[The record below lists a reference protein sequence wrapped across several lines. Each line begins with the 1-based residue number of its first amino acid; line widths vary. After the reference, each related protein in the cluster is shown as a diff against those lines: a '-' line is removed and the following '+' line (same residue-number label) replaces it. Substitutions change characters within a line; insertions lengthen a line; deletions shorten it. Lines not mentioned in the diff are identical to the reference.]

1 MVSGPEPINMLVE
14 KAVDGRLHIP
24 EFQRGFVWRPD
35 QVKALVDSLFRN
47 YPIGEILL
55 WRNKAYVSPRTTLNG
70 LLDVSWIVDGQ
81 QRTTALCLLF
91 KRKPY
96 WYETADWNNRVQK
109 IEVYFNVIPQGGV
122 YNFSLKSKSIENKPE
137 WVQVSN
143 ILNLD
148 KGDLAPKARGIAK
161 QMGNADSDALFT
173 QIFNSLQQ
181 LHSLT
186 EKTVYEQEIAHSP
199 EDVAEIFG
207 RLNSAGTKV
216 KEADIFIA
224 LMAARNPDW
233 VRTRFLPF
241 IDGLEDDGYELEPG
255 IFVRT
260 MTGILVGKADL
271 EEAKE
276 FWSLDLSESWEKTE
290 DVMTAVIQNLVQKG
304 VLNSDILP
312 SKNALIP
319 LFILRGKFGTKMNF
333 DHAFYWFLLASRDGR
348 YGGSSNTILTAD
360 AQLIL
365 KSSGADEAIKSL
377 VGELGTTDTFEP
389 IDFMTPYNKDKFL
402 AMLTYLTIFQKNAM
416 DWLDQAHRIGYDK
429 SEAVLNRGYK
439 PEWNHFFPKGKRV
452 LKAAGNDFSDEEINA
467 LANITVITEKANRTI
482 SSNPPDVYIKKLKIP
497 SEFLDQQMIPKGI
510 PLETSKYR
518 DFLKERS
525 VLLANAANDYLKA
538 LKP

>member
-35 QVKALVDSLFRN
+35 QVKALVDSLFRS

-55 WRNKAYVSPRTTLNG
+55 WRNKAYVSPRSTLNG
-70 LLDVSWIVDGQ
+70 LVDVSWIVDGQ

-96 WYETADWNNRVQK
+96 WYDTADWNDRVQK
-109 IEVYFNVIPQGGV
+109 IEVYFNVIPQNGV
-122 YNFSLKSKSIENKPE
+122 YSFSLKSKSIESRPE
-137 WVQVSN
+137 WVKVSD

-148 KGDLAPKARGIAK
+148 KGDLATKARGIAK

-224 LMAARNPDW
+224 LMAARNPNW
-233 VRTRFLPF
+233 VRTKFLPF
-241 IDGLEDDGYELEPG
+241 IDGLEDEGYELEPG

-260 MTGILVGKADL
+260 MTGISVGKADL
-271 EEAKE
+271 GEAKE
-276 FWSLDLSESWEKTE
+276 FWSLDLSESWKKTE
-290 DVMTAVIQNLVQKG
+290 EVITVVMQNLIQKG
-304 VLNSDILP
+304 ILNSDILP

-319 LFILRGKFGTKMNF
+319 LFILRGKFGTAMNF

-360 AQLIL
+360 AQLVL
-365 KSSGADEAIKSL
+365 KSGGPDEAIRSL
-377 VGELGTTDTFEP
+377 IGELGTTDKFDP
-389 IDFMTPYNKDKFL
+389 ADFMTPYNKDKFL

-439 PEWNHFFPKGKRV
+439 PEWNHFFPKGRRV

-482 SSNPPDVYIKKLKIP
+482 SSNPPDAYIKKLKIP
-497 SEFLDQQMIPKGI
+497 SAFLDQQMIPKTVS
-510 PLETSKYR
+510 LETSKYR

-525 VLLANAANDYLKA
+525 ILLANAANEYLKA
-538 LKP
+538 IKP

>member
-1 MVSGPEPINMLVE
+1 MVSGPEPISMLVE

-55 WRNKAYVSPRTTLNG
+55 WRNKAYVSPRSTLNG
-70 LLDVSWIVDGQ
+70 LVDVSWIVDGQ

-148 KGDLAPKARGIAK
+148 KGDLATKARGIAK
-161 QMGNADSDALFT
+161 QMGNADSDTLFT

-260 MTGILVGKADL
+260 MTSISVGKADL

-276 FWSLDLSESWEKTE
+276 FWSLDLSESWKKTE
-290 DVMTAVIQNLVQKG
+290 DVITVVIQNLVQKG
-304 VLNSDILP
+304 ILNSDILP

-319 LFILRGKFGTKMNF
+319 LFILRGKFGSEMNF

-377 VGELGTTDTFEP
+377 IGELGTTDVFEP
-389 IDFMTPYNKDKFL
+389 ADFMTPYNKDKFL
-402 AMLTYLTIFQKNAM
+402 AMLTYLTIFQKSAM

-452 LKAAGNDFSDEEINA
+452 LKATGNDFSDEEINA

-482 SSNPPDVYIKKLKIP
+482 SSNPPDTYIKKLKIP
-497 SEFLDQQMIPKGI
+497 SAFLDQQMIPKAI

-525 VLLANAANDYLKA
+525 ILLANAANGYLKA
-538 LKP
+538 IKP